1 MSAPLRVDL
10 FSDTQTR
17 PSPEMRAAMAAADVG
32 DEQMGEDP
40 TVNELQ
46 DVVAQLFDLEAA
58 LFLPSGTMCNQIS
71 FSVHCRAGDEILM
84 HRSAHPLNFEA
95 GGAAALV
102 GALITPLDGDR
113 GIFSPADLRAAL
125 RYQDRHSPRTRAVSV
140 EQTTNMGGG
149 ACWPIDRIEQIRAVA
164 DEAGLAKH
172 MDGARLMN
180 AVVATGVPAKDYAAG
195 FDSCWLDLSKGLGCP
210 VGGVL
215 AGSRAFID
223 EAWHYKQLLGGAM
236 RQAGIIAAAGIYALR
251 NNVDRLADDHLNAR
265 RLAEGLAE
273 PPGGGDQH
281 RVLRG
286 RRRRGVQRAHDRGAR
301 GSFQSAGGATAA
313 GRNSP
318 RRRRRG
324 HRARP
329 LVRRR
334 DPGQLTILSVRS
346 DRKGHL
352 SRKERDV
359 S

>member
-1 MSAPLRVDL
+1 MSESLRVDL

-46 DVVAQLFDLEAA
+46 DLVAELFDREAA

-113 GIFSPADLRAAL
+113 GMFSAADLRAAL
-125 RYQDRHSPRTRAVSV
+125 RYRDRHSPRTRAVSI

-223 EAWHYKQLLGGAM
+223 EAWHFKQLLGGAM

-273 PPGGGDQH
+273 LDGISSDPTAVETNIVFFEVDDAEGFNARMTDEHGVRFSQLGD
-281 RVLRG
+281 RLLRAVTHLDVDAEG
-286 RRRRGVQRAHDRGAR
+286 IDHAISSAAAILAR
-301 GSFQSAGGATAA
+301 
-313 GRNSP
+313 
-318 RRRRRG
+318 
-324 HRARP
+324 
-329 LVRRR
+329 
-334 DPGQLTILSVRS
+334 
-346 DRKGHL
+346 
-352 SRKERDV
+352 
-359 S
+359 

>member
-1 MSAPLRVDL
+1 MTAVRVDL

-17 PSPEMRAAMAAADVG
+17 PSQRMRAAMAAADVG

-46 DVVAQLFDLEAA
+46 DVVAELFDQEAA

-95 GGAAALV
+95 GGPAALV
-102 GALITPLDGDR
+102 GALVTPLDGDR
-113 GIFSPADLRAAL
+113 GMFTSDALRAAI
-125 RYQDRHSPRTRAVSV
+125 RFQDRHSPRTRVVSI

-149 ACWPIDRIEQIRAVA
+149 ACWPIETINEVRAVA

-180 AVVATGVPAKDYAAG
+180 AVVATEVPAKDYAAG
-195 FDSCWLDLSKGLGCP
+195 FDSSWLDLSKGLGCP

-223 EAWHYKQLLGGAM
+223 EAWHFKQLLGGAM
-236 RQAGIIAAAGIYALR
+236 RQAGIVAAAGVFALR
-251 NNVDRLADDHLNAR
+251 NNVDRLTDDHRNAR

-273 PPGGGDQH
+273 LNGVTTDPAAVETNIVFLEVDDATGFNARMTEEHGVRFSQLGERLLRAVTHLDVNPEGIEH
-281 RVLRG
+281 AISAARAVL
-286 RRRRGVQRAHDRGAR
+286 
-301 GSFQSAGGATAA
+301 SS
-313 GRNSP
+313 
-318 RRRRRG
+318 
-324 HRARP
+324 
-329 LVRRR
+329 
-334 DPGQLTILSVRS
+334 
-346 DRKGHL
+346 
-352 SRKERDV
+352 
-359 S
+359 